1 MERLKHMKNCLIS
14 CVENQV
20 SGNLHNVDAKELGEA
35 IDMIKDLEE
44 AIYYATITKAM
55 KDKPEHYY
63 ASSSY
68 DEPMKHHKYDDNWE
82 ERRPYMNMA
91 TSMGPDMNM
100 EDGDYGMMGGM
111 GAAHVRDEREGSS
124 PMYRKMYLES
134 RDIHHDKTKQMKDLE
149 NYAHEL
155 TNDIVEMIADAT
167 PEERQMLHQKIC
179 MLATKVK

>member
-55 KDKPEHYY
+55 KEKPSYYY

-68 DEPMKHHKYDDNWE
+68 EEPMKHHKPDVEWE
-82 ERRPYMNMA
+82 ERKPYM
-91 TSMGPDMNM
+91 DM

-111 GAAHVRDEREGSS
+111 GTSHVRDEREGAS
-124 PMYRKMYLES
+124 PIYRKMYLEAKEM
-134 RDIHHDKTKQMKDLE
+134 HHDKTKQMKDLE